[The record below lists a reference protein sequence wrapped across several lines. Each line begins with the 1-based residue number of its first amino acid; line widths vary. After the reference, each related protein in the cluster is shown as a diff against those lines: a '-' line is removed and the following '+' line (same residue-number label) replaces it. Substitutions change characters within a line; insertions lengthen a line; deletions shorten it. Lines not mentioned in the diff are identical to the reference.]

1 MVMEDDR
8 KYFAENETILGLKI
22 DVDTWRGTIMGLPSL
37 ANMLQEE
44 GIRATF
50 FLTIGP
56 DNMGKHIWRLV
67 KPKFFLKMLRGN
79 AAKLYGFD
87 ILFKGFLWPGPDIG
101 TNLKEILRMP
111 LHHNHEVALHA
122 YDHYKWQ
129 TRISKMCAEEVKLD
143 NLKAFE
149 RWKNIFGGALPRA
162 AGSPGWQLSEEW
174 LDFADSKY
182 CSSILYRSD
191 SRGSVFGYPE
201 FGRKVYEKLQI
212 PTTLPTYDEVI
223 GRNGVTN
230 ENYNEYILSLIE
242 PGQLNVLTIH
252 AESEG
257 IACFDMFKDFV
268 KACKDKNI
276 KIVPL
281 GDIYNKIKDTKRVVR
296 LHMEQIPGRD
306 GKVAIVSK
314 K

>member
-1 MVMEDDR
+1 MEDDR
-8 KYFAENETILGLKI
+8 NYFGENETILGLKI
-22 DVDTWRGTIMGLPSL
+22 DVDTWRGTVMGLPALS
-37 ANMLQEE
+37 NILQEY

-56 DNMGKHIWRLV
+56 DNMGRHIWRLV
-67 KPKFFLKMLRGN
+67 KPKFFLKMLKGN

-87 ILFKGFLWPGPDIG
+87 ILFKGFLCPGPDIG

-129 TRISKMCAEEVKLD
+129 TKISRMCAEEVKLE
-143 NLKAFE
+143 NLKAFD
-149 RWKNIFGGALPRA
+149 RWKYIFGGAIPRA
-162 AGSPGWQLSEEW
+162 AGSPGWQISKEW
-174 LDFADSKY
+174 LDFADSKH
-182 CSSILYRSD
+182 CSSMLYRSD
-191 SRGSVFGYPE
+191 SRGSMFGYPE
-201 FGRKVYEKLQI
+201 FDRKVYEKLQI

-242 PGQLNVLTIH
+242 PGQLNVITIH

-257 IACFDMFKDFV
+257 IACFDMFREFV
-268 KACKDKNI
+268 ETCKARNI
-276 KIVPL
+276 RIVPL
-281 GDIYNKIKDTKRVVR
+281 VDIFNRIKDTQRVVK
-296 LHMEQIPGRD
+296 LHMTAIPGRD
-306 GKVAIVSK
+306 GKVAVVSNK
-314 K
+314 

>member
-1 MVMEDDR
+1 MEDDR
-8 KYFAENETILGLKI
+8 NYFAENETILGLKI
-22 DVDTWRGTIMGLPSL
+22 DVDTWRGTVMGLPAL

-44 GIRATF
+44 GIMATF

-56 DNMGKHIWRLV
+56 DNMGRHIWRLV

-101 TNLKEILRMP
+101 KNLKDILKMP
-111 LHHNHEVALHA
+111 LLYNHEVALHA

-129 TRISKMCAEEVKLD
+129 TKISKMCAEEVKLE

-149 RWKNIFGGALPRA
+149 RWKNIFGGALPGA
-162 AGSPGWQLSEEW
+162 AGAPGWQISKEW

-182 CSSILYRSD
+182 SSSILYRSD

-201 FGRKVYEKLQI
+201 FDRKIYGKLQI

-252 AESEG
+252 AEAEG
-257 IACFDMFKDFV
+257 IACFEMFKGFV
-268 KACKDKNI
+268 KECKNRNV

-281 GDIYNKIKDTKRVVR
+281 GDIYNRIKNTKRVVR
-296 LHMEQIPGRD
+296 LHIEQIPGRD

-314 K
+314 KN